1 MGLKDQK
8 QGSGVSTNGMLAL
21 PTGLSAADFYARL
34 EMMLVPGGCT
44 PARSSVPKLNVSM
57 ASVTIYDVAA
67 KAGVSIKT
75 VSRVLNREPNV
86 KADTRDRVQAA
97 VAALGGA
104 QGCGGDRYSFL
115 GSWMEISRLGIRRTP
130 HAGFCRK

>member
-1 MGLKDQK
+1 VAGKCAWARVHAEHPRAGELGVRSIIAEEALKAVPALARRSAQRGLED
-8 QGSGVSTNGMLAL
+8 
-21 PTGLSAADFYARL
+21 
-34 EMMLVPGGCT
+34 
-44 PARSSVPKLNVSM
+44 
-57 ASVTIYDVAA
+57 
-67 KAGVSIKT
+67 
-75 VSRVLNREPNV
+75 
-86 KADTRDRVQAA
+86 VQAA